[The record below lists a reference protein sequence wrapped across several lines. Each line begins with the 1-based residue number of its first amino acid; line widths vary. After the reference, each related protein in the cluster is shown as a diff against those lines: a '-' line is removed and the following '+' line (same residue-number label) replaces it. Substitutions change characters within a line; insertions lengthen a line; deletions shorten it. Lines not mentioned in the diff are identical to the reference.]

1 MSECSDVV
9 CLERVSRVF
18 AGAKAVDDLSLK
30 LKAGE
35 VMGFLGTNGAGK
47 TTTIKMMLG
56 LLAPTSGTVKV
67 LGGDP
72 SDPRVRA
79 RIGYMPEVATYY
91 PYLDAR
97 ELLSFYG
104 GICGLDAKTVRKRTD
119 ELLDAVGL
127 ADAAKRPLKTYS
139 KGMLQRAGIA
149 QALLNDP
156 DLLVL
161 DEPFTGLDPLARIHF
176 RELLLDLKRRG
187 KTVFFSSHE
196 LGETELLCDRVAIMK
211 KGRCVY
217 QGPVKDLAGD
227 GADALEKF
235 AASPPFFYDAV
246 LMDIQMPRMTGFEAA
261 EAIRSL
267 EREDAKTVPVIAMSA
282 DIFEQSVNRAT
293 QSGMSGY
300 LTKPLDMDVL
310 YRELLRQLRLS

>member
-1 MSECSDVV
+1 MKSENAVGIDG
-9 CLERVSRVF
+9 VSRAFGSV
-18 AGAKAVDDLSLK
+18 KAVDGLSLS
-30 LKAGE
+30 LAPGE
-35 VMGFLGTNGAGK
+35 IVGFLGTNGAGK
-47 TTTIKMMLG
+47 TTTIKMITG
-56 LLAPTSGTVKV
+56 LLRPDAGEVSVF
-67 LGGDP
+67 GGDP
-72 SDPRVRA
+72 SDPAVRA

-91 PYLDAR
+91 PYLNAR

-176 RELLLDLKRRG
+176 RELLRSLREKG
-187 KTVFFSSHE
+187 KAVFFSSHE

-227 GADALEKF
+227 GA
-235 AASPPFFYDAV
+235 SN
-246 LMDIQMPRMTGFEAA
+246 
-261 EAIRSL
+261 L
-267 EREDAKTVPVIAMSA
+267 ERLFLRTLETAK
-282 DIFEQSVNRAT
+282 
-293 QSGMSGY
+293 
-300 LTKPLDMDVL
+300 
-310 YRELLRQLRLS
+310 